1 MSKERRFKVDLSKL
15 EQLKIDEVVKKLV
28 VNDIKNNIKEEK
40 SNYATRNN
48 DIILKHITIEP
59 NFDIIDY
66 AVYFKIKNIYDEQ
79 NVKLKYYLYDIV
91 AIRITKLERNSIY
104 ENYSTTDLFNDTP
117 AYYRSRY
124 GEDY

>member
-1 MSKERRFKVDLSKL
+1 MNKERGFKVDLSRL

-28 VNDIKNNIKEEK
+28 VNDIKNKTKEEK
-40 SNYATRNN
+40 YYFATRNN
-48 DIILKHITIEP
+48 DIIMNHITIEN
-59 NFDIIDY
+59 NFVIIDY
-66 AVYFKIKNIYDEQ
+66 GVIFKIINIYDEQ

>member
-1 MSKERRFKVDLSKL
+1 MNKERRFKVDLSKL

-28 VNDIKNNIKEEK
+28 VNDIKNKTKEEK
-40 SNYATRNN
+40 YYFATRNN
-48 DIILKHITIEP
+48 DIIMNHITID

-66 AVYFKIKNIYDEQ
+66 GVIFKITNIYDEL
-79 NVKLKYYLYDIV
+79 NGKFKYYLYDIV

-104 ENYSTTDLFNDTP
+104 EDYRAIDLFNNTP
-117 AYYRSRY
+117 AYYRARY